1 MINQAGKPH
10 AAGGEGT
17 NDMTIIHGVAVERR
31 LDRGGTRGRSAS
43 SLSTVLFID
52 KKNIVE

>member
-31 LDRGGTRGRSAS
+31 LERGGTRGRSAS